1 MRYQL
6 FFRALLLLII
16 SLYLGGC
23 KTAGPPVAIEEA
35 AARNP
40 IEETN
45 KLETDIT
52 ASRQNQLDILSPEM
66 FADAEKY
73 FLKAK
78 TGVEK
83 KQDPADIL
91 EYINDSRSNLRK
103 AEETA
108 KIARTMLGQVIESR
122 TMARK
127 AGAPKLGKDYDEVE
141 ENFLELTRAIEKNNI
156 KYTQKNAPSVD
167 EDYRK
172 LELRAIKIETIG
184 EVRSIL
190 EQAEKDRIIE
200 YAPES
205 FALAKKMLDDTDQFI
220 SQNPYAKQEMLKMA
234 QDDLFM
240 ARRAISL
247 ADHCK
252 SIGKMQ
258 PEEIALYIDDTLH
271 MITSQLAAQDMRD
284 QKFQIQV
291 DNILKSIES
300 LENDH
305 QFLTE
310 KLKEKRAEFDKM
322 QSSCESNATALNQ
335 RISFLEGKTKEE
347 QVANQKLMAQQRATE
362 QKLAAERKFNQL
374 FTELQESFDANE
386 AEVYKKGNQLVI
398 RLKGIQ
404 FPIGKA
410 IIMPENYLLLSK
422 AQRAIQ
428 SFDKPSVVIEGHTD
442 STGTYELN
450 KHLSQQRAEAVRDY
464 MVANQTLPAEKVIAL
479 GYGPDRPLA
488 SNTNADG
495 RAINRR
501 IDIIVSPASNIEQ

>member
-1 MRYQL
+1 MHHRL
-6 FFRALLLLII
+6 FLKLLPLIITTLLL
-16 SLYLGGC
+16 SAC
-23 KTAGPPVAIEEA
+23 STAGPPVVGETGAVI
-35 AARNP
+35 NP
-40 IEETN
+40 VDETN
-45 KLETDIT
+45 KLEAQIT
-52 ASRQNQLDILSPEM
+52 SARQNQIDILSPEI
-66 FADAEKY
+66 FAEAEKY
-73 FLKAK
+73 YLKAK

-83 KQDPADIL
+83 ESDPADIL
-91 EYINDSRSNLRK
+91 EYINESRSNLQK

-108 KIARTMLGQVIESR
+108 KIARTMLGTVIESR

-127 AGAPKLGKDYDEVE
+127 AGAPNIGKDYDNVE
-141 ENFLELTRAIEKNNI
+141 EDFLNLTRAIEKNNI
-156 KYTQKNAPSVD
+156 KYTQKNAAGVD
-167 EDYRK
+167 EAYRK

-184 EVRSIL
+184 EVRAIL
-190 EQAEKDRIIE
+190 EKAEKDGVTE

-240 ARRAISL
+240 ARRALAL
-247 ADHCK
+247 ADQCK
-252 SIGKMQ
+252 TIGTMQ

-271 MITSQLAAQDMRD
+271 KITTQLSAQDMRD
-284 QKFQIQV
+284 QKFKIQV

-300 LENDH
+300 LSNDH
-305 QFLTE
+305 QFLSE
-310 KLKEKRAEFDKM
+310 KLTEKRAEFDTL
-322 QSSCESNATALNQ
+322 QSADETRITALNQ
-335 RISFLEGKTKEE
+335 QIALLEGKTKEE
-347 QVANQKLMAQQRATE
+347 QMAKEKILAEQRATE

-374 FTELQESFDANE
+374 FTTVQNSFDANE
-386 AEVYKKGNQLVI
+386 AEVYKKGDQLVI

-404 FPIGKA
+404 FPIGQA
-410 IIMPENYLLLSK
+410 VIMPENYLLLSK

-450 KHLSQQRAEAVRDY
+450 KHLSQRRAEAVRDY
-464 MVANQTLPAEKVIAL
+464 LVANQTLPADKVIAL

-488 SNTNADG
+488 SNATPDG

-501 IDIIVSPASNIEQ
+501 IDIILSPGSTPAQ

>member
-1 MRYQL
+1 MRHHL
-6 FFRALLLLII
+6 FVKTLLLLVTLALI
-16 SLYLGGC
+16 SAC
-23 KTAGPPVAIEEA
+23 KTPGPPVTMEPA
-35 AARNP
+35 AVISP
-40 IEETN
+40 INETN
-45 KLETDIT
+45 KLGAEIT
-52 ASRQNQLDILSPEM
+52 TARQNQLDILSPEI
-66 FADAEKY
+66 FAQAEKY
-73 FLKAK
+73 YLKAK
-78 TGVEK
+78 AGVEK
-83 KQDPADIL
+83 GSDPSDIF
-91 EYINDSRSNLRK
+91 EYIGDSRSNLQK

-108 KIARTMLGQVIESR
+108 KIARTMLGSVIESR
-122 TMARK
+122 TMARA
-127 AGAPKLGKDYDEVE
+127 AGAPKIGKDYDGVE
-141 ENFLELTRAIEKNNI
+141 EDFLSLTQAIEKNNI
-156 KYTQKNAPSVD
+156 KYTKKNAAGV
-167 EDYRK
+167 EEAYRK

-190 EQAEKDRIIE
+190 EKAEKDGVTE

-234 QDDLFM
+234 QEDLFM

-271 MITSQLAAQDMRD
+271 MITTQLGTQDMRD
-284 QKFQIQV
+284 QKFSTQV
-291 DNILKSIES
+291 DNILNSTES
-300 LENDH
+300 LKNDL

-310 KLKEKRAEFDKM
+310 KLNEKRAEFDAL
-322 QSSCESNATALNQ
+322 QSADETRISALNQ
-335 RISFLEGKTKEE
+335 QIAFLEGKTKEE
-347 QVANQKLMAQQRATE
+347 QVAKEKLLAEQRATE
-362 QKLAAERKFNQL
+362 QKLVAERKFNQL
-374 FTELQESFDANE
+374 FTTVQNSFDANE
-386 AEVYKKGNQLVI
+386 AEVYKKGDQLVI

-404 FPIGKA
+404 FPIGQA
-410 IIMPENYLLLSK
+410 VIMPANYLLLSK

-464 MVANQTLPAEKVIAL
+464 LIANQTLPADKVIAL

-488 SNTNADG
+488 SNATPDG

-501 IDIIVSPASNIEQ
+501 IDIILSPGSTPGQ